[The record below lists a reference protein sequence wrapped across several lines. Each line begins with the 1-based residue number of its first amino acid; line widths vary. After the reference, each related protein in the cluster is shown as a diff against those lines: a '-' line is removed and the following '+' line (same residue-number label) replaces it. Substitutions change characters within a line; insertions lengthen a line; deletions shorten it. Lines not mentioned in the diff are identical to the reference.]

1 MPPYS
6 EMTEAEARR
15 SIAEHSGVIRSTAYR
30 DGRRVG
36 DVAIE
41 GIAEALR
48 RPGEFVWIGLYEPS
62 EELLGRVQ
70 DGFGFHELAVEDAH
84 CAHQRPKVERYEDSL
99 FLVLRTAQ
107 MSGEPPHLELGETH
121 VFLGG
126 NYIVTVRHGSLKSH
140 VGLRT
145 RCEQDPDTLALGPGF
160 VLHTLVD
167 FVIEQY
173 FPILDRLETEVEGL
187 EERIFEG
194 RPKRETS
201 EQVYDRMRELLLLKR
216 AVGPLIDVCNRLQS
230 LDSPAL
236 PETTRP
242 YFRDAADN
250 AGRIFERIENQR
262 ELLASALQAHLSLV
276 TLDQTEA
283 TKKLAAWAAIIA
295 VPTAVAGIYGMN
307 FANMPELTWSVG
319 YPFAILMMAAGCS
332 GLWLHFRRTG
342 WL

>member
-1 MPPYS
+1 MAPIA
-6 EMTEAEARR
+6 EMSEAEARKAVADR
-15 SIAEHSGVIRSTAYR
+15 AGVIRSIAYR
-30 DGRRVG
+30 EGRRVG
-36 DVAIE
+36 EVAIE
-41 GIAEALR
+41 SIRAARG

-62 EELLGRVQ
+62 EELLGQVQ
-70 DGFGFHELAVEDAH
+70 DGFGFHELALEDAH
-84 CAHQRPKVERYEDSL
+84 CAHQRPKVERYDDSL

-121 VFLGG
+121 VFLGPD
-126 NYIVTVRHGSLKSH
+126 YVVTVRHGSLRSH
-140 VGLRT
+140 VGLRN
-145 RCEQDPDTLALGPGF
+145 RCEEDPETLALGPGF

-173 FPILDRLETEVEGL
+173 FPILDRLEDDVEGL

-194 RPKRETS
+194 RPSRSTS
-201 EQVYDRMRELLLLKR
+201 EQVYERMRDLLLLKR
-216 AVGPLIDVCNRLQS
+216 AVGPLIDVCNKLQT
-230 LDSPAL
+230 LESPAL
-236 PETTRP
+236 PESTRP

-250 AGRIFERIENQR
+250 ASRIFERIENLR
-262 ELLASALQAHLSLV
+262 ELLSSALQAHLSLV

-307 FANMPELTWSVG
+307 FARMPELSWSMG
-319 YPFAILMMAAGCS
+319 YPFALLLMAGGCW